1 MFCARG
7 GIRHARARGED
18 ASFRVL
24 RFKTNFGKDGH
35 GISLVVL
42 QLKANF
48 DSFLLLRVFCVVAL
62 LIKAF
67 SPAVPV
73 RLRRT
78 SFDLLRASTSWY
90 RKGRGLG

>member
-7 GIRHARARGED
+7 GIRHARARGKD
-18 ASFRVL
+18 ASFTVL

-48 DSFLLLRVFCVVAL
+48 DSFFLLRVFCVVTL

-67 SPAVPV
+67 CLVVPV

-78 SFDLLRASTSWY
+78 SLDLLRASTSWY
-90 RKGRGLG
+90 RKGRGWG